1 MNHAEDVNS
10 IRKMFEGDIAK
21 VKAEALVEK
30 EAANKSIRLKKT
42 K

>member
-10 IRKMFEGDIAK
+10 IRKMFEEDIAK

-30 EAANKSIRLKKT
+30 EAANKEYKIKEN
-42 K
+42 

>member
-1 MNHAEDVNS
+1 LMNHAEDVNS

-30 EAANKSIRLKKT
+30 EAANKEYKIKEN
-42 K
+42 

>member
-30 EAANKSIRLKKT
+30 EAANKEYKIKEN
-42 K
+42 